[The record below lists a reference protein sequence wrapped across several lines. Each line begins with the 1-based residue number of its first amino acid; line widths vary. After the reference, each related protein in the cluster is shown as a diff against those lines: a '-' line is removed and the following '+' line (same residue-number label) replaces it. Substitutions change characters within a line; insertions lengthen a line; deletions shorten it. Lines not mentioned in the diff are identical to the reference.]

1 MPREHSAAAA
11 DRPRITHLT
20 NPRGTTIRMIPCT
33 ASTSRETR
41 PKIVTERTEL
51 TAKLSD
57 RVTD

>member
-11 DRPRITHLT
+11 DRTRIQHLAHWGGLS
-20 NPRGTTIRMIPCT
+20 NLPCT

-51 TAKLSD
+51 AAELSD